1 MALTMVQTDRA
12 PAAIGP
18 YSQAVRVGEWLFVSG
33 QIGLVPETGQ
43 LVGDGLMEQAT
54 QALQNL
60 RAILERVGFGLV
72 NVVSVDVFL
81 VDIAEFATFN
91 GIYEAFFG
99 SHKPARAVVEVRGLP
114 RGALV
119 EIKCVAWGKLET

>member
-1 MALTMVQTDRA
+1 M
-12 PAAIGP
+12 
-18 YSQAVRVGEWLFVSG
+18 
-33 QIGLVPETGQ
+33 VPETGQ

-60 RAILERVGFGLV
+60 RAILEGVGFSLV

-81 VDIAEFATFN
+81 VDMATFATFN

-119 EIKCVAWGKLET
+119 EIKCVACGT